1 MSLNEDI
8 GSSRLSGFFLAS
20 DNPELAESRE
30 KAREA
35 YEEKMRKKAE
45 RDALKKQLVSTL
57 MSSAV
62 SMGMSSL
69 SAGIQERFE
78 QRAAMGQIETA
89 TAGSAQPLTREGNFL
104 TGYKLTGGEGVN
116 VDQRLQQ
123 LSAMKT
129 FTPQMAS
136 NLGLQNEFETGTAAK
151 VPRTFKKAV
160 NKVIDDRIGK
170 IEKQYDM
177 SFGENARKAYKQT
190 DFIRFHSPEANFF
203 RSIESG
209 KKAPGKINGGFISSG
224 FGNIDS
230 VPAFL
235 AGGEYVM
242 NNKAVR
248 KYGLGFMGRL
258 NGGLIPTMQA
268 GGGIGAGQTVAP
280 LSGQSGSTT
289 NNISINVN
297 TGGGGSSTG
306 DAQGNANADKQSG
319 DSSGSQAKAMS
330 ERIKAAVL
338 QVIHEEQR
346 VGGSLSKDKR
356 QG

>member
-1 MSLNEDI
+1 
-8 GSSRLSGFFLAS
+8 
-20 DNPELAESRE
+20 
-30 KAREA
+30 
-35 YEEKMRKKAE
+35 
-45 RDALKKQLVSTL
+45 
-57 MSSAV
+57 
-62 SMGMSSL
+62 
-69 SAGIQERFE
+69 
-78 QRAAMGQIETA
+78 
-89 TAGSAQPLTREGNFL
+89 
-104 TGYKLTGGEGVN
+104 
-116 VDQRLQQ
+116 
-123 LSAMKT
+123 
-129 FTPQMAS
+129 
-136 NLGLQNEFETGTAAK
+136 
-151 VPRTFKKAV
+151 
-160 NKVIDDRIGK
+160 
-170 IEKQYDM
+170 
-177 SFGENARKAYKQT
+177 
-190 DFIRFHSPEANFF
+190 
-203 RSIESG
+203 
-209 KKAPGKINGGFISSG
+209 
-224 FGNIDS
+224 

-242 NNKAVR
+242 NNKSVR

-268 GGGIGAGQTVAP
+268 GGGVGAGQTVAP

-297 TGGGGSSTG
+297 TGGGGSSAG